1 MTEVEAQHKID
12 TLEKI
17 IDIQK
22 NEREGLAL
30 DKKQLTKELSEAQLD
45 IKRLKHE
52 KGLLLAELESE
63 IKKRIELQSKLFF
76 IEENSKDLPF

>member
-12 TLEKI
+12 NLERI

-22 NEREGLAL
+22 DEREGLAR
-30 DKKQLTKELSEAQLD
+30 DKAQLIKELSAAQLD
-45 IKRLKHE
+45 LKRLKHE
-52 KGLLLAELESE
+52 KGILLAELEAE

-76 IEENSKDLPF
+76 IEEDSKDLPF